1 MILITGCAGF
11 IRFHR
16 DNKLPIEKKKPIV
29 IGISFYLLNKK
40 KTHA

>member
-1 MILITGCAGF
+1 MILITSCAGL
-11 IRFHR
+11 IEFHLAY
-16 DNKLPIEKKKPIV
+16 KLSVEKKKPIV